1 MMEPEGRGMAEIQ
14 RYLQERK
21 ILVDDALG
29 RCLPGEDHYPPVIF
43 QAMRYSLFA
52 GGKRVRPILAIA
64 AAEAVGA
71 AAEDVMPLACA
82 LECIHT
88 YSLIHDD
95 LPALDNDDYRRG
107 RLTNHK
113 VYGEADAIL
122 AGDGLL
128 TFAFEL
134 LSGAQYW
141 LHYRPERIL
150 PVVHDLAYA
159 IGGFGM
165 IGGQVVDLQM
175 EGQEVDLA
183 TLQYIH
189 AHKTGALLRTSV
201 RSGAILGG
209 GTPTEVEALTAY
221 GTHIG
226 LAFQIMDDILDVRG
240 DEQLMGKALRKDE
253 ERQKATYPRLVG
265 LAESETRAQAT
276 VTAAIAALEA
286 LGARGELLRDLAWFI
301 INRDS

>member
-1 MMEPEGRGMAEIQ
+1 MVEIQ

-21 ILVDDALG
+21 ALVEEALG
-29 RCLPGEDHYPPVIF
+29 RFLPGENQYPSVIF
-43 QAMRYSLFA
+43 QAMHYSVFA

-64 AAEAVGA
+64 AAEAVGGV
-71 AAEDVMPLACA
+71 AAEVMPLACA

-95 LPALDNDDYRRG
+95 LPALDNDDFRRG
-107 RLTNHK
+107 RSTNHK
-113 VYGEADAIL
+113 VFGEANAIL

-134 LSGAQYW
+134 LSDARHW
-141 LHYRPERIL
+141 PHYQPARIL
-150 PVVHDLAYA
+150 PVIYDIAYA

-175 EGQEVDLA
+175 EGQEVEFPI
-183 TLQYIH
+183 LQYIH

-209 GTPTEVEALTAY
+209 GTPAEVEALTDY
-221 GTHIG
+221 GRHIG

-253 ERQKATYPRLVG
+253 ERRKATYPRLVG
-265 LAESETRAQAT
+265 LVESEQRAQAA
-276 VTAAIAALEA
+276 VTAGIASLEPF
-286 LGARGELLRDLAWFI
+286 GARGEPLRELARFI
-301 INRDS
+301 ISRDS

>member
-1 MMEPEGRGMAEIQ
+1 MGMVEIQ

-21 ILVDDALG
+21 TLVDSALG
-29 RCLPGEDHYPPVIF
+29 RYLPSEEHYPSVIF

-71 AAEDVMPLACA
+71 RAEEIMPLACA

-107 RLTNHK
+107 RLTSHK
-113 VYGEADAIL
+113 VFGEANAIL

-134 LSGAQYW
+134 LSDARHW
-141 LHYRPERIL
+141 PNCRPERLL
-150 PVVHDLAYA
+150 PVVYDIAHA

-175 EGQEVDLA
+175 EGQEVDLSI
-183 TLQYIH
+183 LQYIH
-189 AHKTGALLRTSV
+189 AYKTGALLRTSV
-201 RSGAILGG
+201 RTGALLGG
-209 GTPTEVEALTAY
+209 GTPAEVEALTEY
-221 GTHIG
+221 GRHVG

-253 ERQKATYPRLVG
+253 DRRKATYPRLVG
-265 LAESETRAQAT
+265 LAEAERRAQAT
-276 VTAAIAALEA
+276 VTAAIAVLDP
-286 LGARGELLRDLAWFI
+286 LGARGELLGDLARFI
-301 INRDS
+301 ITRDS

>member
-1 MMEPEGRGMAEIQ
+1 MVDIQ
-14 RYLQERK
+14 RYIQEQK
-21 ILVDDALG
+21 ALIDEALA
-29 RCLPGEDHYPPVIF
+29 RYLPAADYYPPVVF
-43 QAMRYSLFA
+43 QAMRYSVLA
-52 GGKRVRPILAIA
+52 GGKRLRPMLALA
-64 AAEAVGA
+64 AAETVGA
-71 AAEDVMPLACA
+71 TADAVLPLACA

-113 VYGEADAIL
+113 MFGEANAIL
-122 AGDGLL
+122 AGDALL
-128 TFAFEL
+128 TLAFEL
-134 LSGAQYW
+134 MGDLRHWKGMA
-141 LHYRPERIL
+141 PERL
-150 PVVHDLAYA
+150 LQVVHEVAYA
-159 IGGFGM
+159 IGTFGM

-175 EGQEVDLA
+175 ERQEVDLA

-189 AHKTGALLRTSV
+189 AHKTGALIRTSV

-209 GTPTEVEALTAY
+209 GSSAEVEALTYY

-240 DEQLMGKALRKDE
+240 DEQLMGKALRKDA

-265 LAESETRAQAT
+265 LAESESRAQKA
-276 VTAAIAALEA
+276 VSAGVAALELFGERAA
-286 LGARGELLRDLAWFI
+286 LLCDLAQFI
-301 INRDS
+301 IARDS

>member
-1 MMEPEGRGMAEIQ
+1 MEIQ
-14 RYLQERK
+14 RYLQAQK
-21 ILVDDALG
+21 ALVDEALA
-29 RCLPGEDHYPPVIF
+29 RYLPAEEHFPPVIF
-43 QAMRYSLFA
+43 QAMRYSVFA

-64 AAEAVGA
+64 AAEAVGGTA
-71 AAEDVMPLACA
+71 ADVLPLACA

-113 VYGEADAIL
+113 VFGEANAIL
-122 AGDGLL
+122 AGDALL

-134 LSGAQYW
+134 LGEARHWRQFVPA
-141 LHYRPERIL
+141 R
-150 PVVHDLAYA
+150 VVQVIGEVASA
-159 IGGFGM
+159 IGTFGM

-175 EGQEVDLA
+175 EGQEVDLPM
-183 TLQYIH
+183 LQYIH
-189 AHKTGALLRTSV
+189 AHKTGALLRASV

-209 GTPTEVEALTAY
+209 GSPTEIEALSQY

-240 DEQLMGKALRKDE
+240 DEQLMGKALRKDA

-265 LAESETRAQAT
+265 LAEAEARAQAA
-276 VTAAIAALEA
+276 VNSGIAALAAFGE
-286 LGARGELLRDLAWFI
+286 RGTVLRDLAYFI
-301 INRDS
+301 IARES

>member
-1 MMEPEGRGMAEIQ
+1 MVDIQ
-14 RYLQERK
+14 RYLKEQK
-21 ILVDDALG
+21 TLVDDALVHY
-29 RCLPGEDHYPPVIF
+29 LPGEEQYPPVIF
-43 QAMRYSLFA
+43 QAMRYSVFA
-52 GGKRVRPILAIA
+52 GGKRLRPILALA

-71 AAEDVMPLACA
+71 TVETVLPLACA

-107 RLTNHK
+107 RLTSHK
-113 VYGEADAIL
+113 MFGEANAIL
-122 AGDGLL
+122 AGDALL

-134 LSGAQYW
+134 LSDRSQW
-141 LHYRPERIL
+141 LYCAPEL
-150 PVVHDLAYA
+150 VLQVVHEVAYA
-159 IGGFGM
+159 IGTFGM

-175 EGQEVDLA
+175 ERQEVELP

-201 RSGAILGG
+201 RSGAVVGG
-209 GTPTEVEALTAY
+209 GLPAEVEALTQY
-221 GTHIG
+221 GTHVG

-240 DEQLMGKALRKDE
+240 DEQLMGKALRKDD

-265 LAESETRAQAT
+265 LAESEARAQAA
-276 VTAAIAALEA
+276 VAAGIGALAAF
-286 LGARGELLRDLAWFI
+286 GARGEVLCQLAEHI
-301 INRDS
+301 IVRDS

>member
-1 MMEPEGRGMAEIQ
+1 MEIQ
-14 RYLQERK
+14 RYLQEQK
-21 ILVDDALG
+21 ALVDGALA
-29 RCLPGEDHYPPVIF
+29 RFLPTEENYPQAIF
-43 QAMRYSLFA
+43 EAMRYSVFA

-64 AAEAVGA
+64 AAETVGGT
-71 AAEDVMPLACA
+71 AEGVLPLACA

-113 VYGEADAIL
+113 VFGEANAIL
-122 AGDGLL
+122 AGDALL

-134 LSGAQYW
+134 MADARHWKQFV
-141 LHYRPERIL
+141 
-150 PVVHDLAYA
+150 PVRVVQVMQEVAYA
-159 IGGFGM
+159 IGAFGL

-175 EGQEVDLA
+175 EGQDVDLP

-189 AHKTGALLRTSV
+189 AHKTGALMRASV

-209 GTPTEVEALTAY
+209 GSPAEVEALTEY

-240 DEQLMGKALRKDE
+240 DEQLMGKTLRKDD
-253 ERQKATYPRLVG
+253 ERRKATYPRLMG
-265 LAESETRAQAT
+265 LSEAEARAQAA
-276 VTAAIAALEA
+276 VTAGIAVLERFGER
-286 LGARGELLRDLAWFI
+286 GAMLRKLAHFI
-301 INRDS
+301 IARES

>member
-1 MMEPEGRGMAEIQ
+1 MVDLQ
-14 RYLQERK
+14 CYLQEQRA
-21 ILVDDALG
+21 LVDDALA
-29 RCLPGEDHYPPVIF
+29 RYLPEEESYPQAIV
-43 QAMRYSLFA
+43 QAMRYSVFA

-64 AAEAVGA
+64 AAETIGGT
-71 AAEDVMPLACA
+71 AEDVLPLACA

-113 VYGEADAIL
+113 VFGEANAIL
-122 AGDGLL
+122 AGDALL

-134 LSGAQYW
+134 MGEARHWKQFVPA
-141 LHYRPERIL
+141 R
-150 PVVHDLAYA
+150 VVQVMQEVAYA
-159 IGGFGM
+159 IGTFGM

-175 EGQEVDLA
+175 EGKDVDLP

-189 AHKTGALLRTSV
+189 AHKTGALIRASV

-209 GTPTEVEALTAY
+209 GSPAEVEALTHY
-221 GTHIG
+221 GRHIG

-240 DEQLMGKALRKDE
+240 DEQLMGKAVRKDAA
-253 ERQKATYPRLVG
+253 RQKATYPRLVG
-265 LAESETRAQAT
+265 LAESEARAQAA
-276 VTAAIAALEA
+276 VAAGIAMLDAFGER
-286 LGARGELLRDLAWFI
+286 GAVLRTLAQFI
-301 INRDS
+301 IVRES

>member
-1 MMEPEGRGMAEIQ
+1 MIDIQ
-14 RYLQERK
+14 RYLQEQRA
-21 ILVDDALG
+21 LVDAALS
-29 RCLPGEDHYPPVIF
+29 RYLPGEENHPQAIF
-43 QAMRYSLFA
+43 QAMRYSVFA

-64 AAEAVGA
+64 AAETVGGT
-71 AAEDVMPLACA
+71 AEDVLPLACA

-95 LPALDNDDYRRG
+95 LPALDDDDYRRG

-113 VYGEADAIL
+113 VFGEANAIL
-122 AGDGLL
+122 AGDALL

-134 LSGAQYW
+134 IGDARQW
-141 LHYRPERIL
+141 KQFVPAR
-150 PVVHDLAYA
+150 VVRVMHEVAYA
-159 IGGFGM
+159 IGTFGM

-175 EGQEVDLA
+175 EGQDVDLP
-183 TLQYIH
+183 TLQSIH
-189 AHKTGALLRTSV
+189 ARKTGALIRTSV
-201 RSGAILGG
+201 RSGAVLGG
-209 GTPTEVEALTAY
+209 GSPAEVEALTSY

-265 LAESETRAQAT
+265 LAESEMRAQAA
-276 VTAAIAALEA
+276 VAAGIAMLEPFGERGAVLRKLAQFITARE
-286 LGARGELLRDLAWFI
+286 
-301 INRDS
+301 S

>member
-1 MMEPEGRGMAEIQ
+1 MVDIL
-14 RYLQERK
+14 RYIQERK
-21 ILVDDALG
+21 ALVDEALA
-29 RCLPGEDHYPPVIF
+29 RYLPGEEHYPPAIF
-43 QAMRYSLFA
+43 QAMRYSVFA

-64 AAEAVGA
+64 AAEALGGTA
-71 AAEDVMPLACA
+71 ADVLPVACA

-113 VYGEADAIL
+113 VFGEANAIL
-122 AGDGLL
+122 AGDALL

-134 LSGAQYW
+134 MGDARHWPQFV
-141 LHYRPERIL
+141 PER
-150 PVVHDLAYA
+150 VVQVMREVAYA
-159 IGGFGM
+159 IGTFGM

-175 EGQEVDLA
+175 EGQDVDLLA
-183 TLQYIH
+183 LQYIH
-189 AHKTGALLRTSV
+189 AHKTGALIRTSV

-209 GTPTEVEALTAY
+209 GSPAAVEALTHY

-240 DEQLMGKALRKDE
+240 DEQLMGKALRKDDA
-253 ERQKATYPRLVG
+253 RSKATYPRLVG
-265 LAESETRAQAT
+265 LAESEVRAQAA
-276 VTAAIAALEA
+276 VNASIAALDIIGER
-286 LGARGELLRDLAWFI
+286 GAVLRDLAHFI
-301 INRDS
+301 IARES

>member
-1 MMEPEGRGMAEIQ
+1 MVDIQ
-14 RYLQERK
+14 RYLQEQK
-21 ILVDDALG
+21 ALVDDALA
-29 RCLPGEDHYPPVIF
+29 RYLPGEENSPQAIF
-43 QAMRYSLFA
+43 QAMRYSVFA

-64 AAEAVGA
+64 AAETVGGTV
-71 AAEDVMPLACA
+71 EDVLPLACA

-113 VYGEADAIL
+113 VFGEANAIL
-122 AGDGLL
+122 AGDALL

-134 LSGAQYW
+134 MGNARHWTHFVPARL
-141 LHYRPERIL
+141 
-150 PVVHDLAYA
+150 VHVIHEVASA
-159 IGGFGM
+159 IGTFGM

-175 EGQEVDLA
+175 EGQDVDLP
-183 TLQYIH
+183 TLQEIH
-189 AHKTGALLRTSV
+189 AHKTGALIRASV

-209 GTPTEVEALTAY
+209 GSPVEVDALTQY

-240 DEQLMGKALRKDE
+240 DEQLMGKALRKDAAH
-253 ERQKATYPRLVG
+253 QKATYPRLVG
-265 LAESETRAQAT
+265 LAESEARAQAA
-276 VTAAIAALEA
+276 VAAGIAVLEPFGER
-286 LGARGELLRDLAWFI
+286 GAVLRDLARFI
-301 INRDS
+301 IARES

>member
-1 MMEPEGRGMAEIQ
+1 MVEIL
-14 RYLQERK
+14 RYLQEQK
-21 ILVDDALG
+21 ALVDEALA
-29 RCLPGEDHYPPVIF
+29 RYLPGEEHYPPAIF
-43 QAMRYSLFA
+43 QAMRYSVFA

-64 AAEAVGA
+64 AAEALGGTA
-71 AAEDVMPLACA
+71 ADVLPLACA

-113 VYGEADAIL
+113 VFGEANAIL
-122 AGDGLL
+122 AGDALL

-134 LSGAQYW
+134 MGDARHW
-141 LHYRPERIL
+141 KRFVPER
-150 PVVHDLAYA
+150 VVQVIYEVAYA
-159 IGGFGM
+159 IGTFGM

-175 EGQEVDLA
+175 EGQDIDLPA
-183 TLQYIH
+183 LQYIH
-189 AHKTGALLRTSV
+189 AHKTGALIRTSV

-209 GTPTEVEALTAY
+209 GSPAAVEALTHY

-240 DEQLMGKALRKDE
+240 DEQLMGKALRKDD
-253 ERQKATYPRLVG
+253 ERRKATYPRLVG
-265 LAESETRAQAT
+265 LTESEVRAQAA
-276 VTAAIAALEA
+276 VTAGISALDPIGE
-286 LGARGELLRDLAWFI
+286 RGGVLRDLAQFI
-301 INRDS
+301 IARES

>member
-1 MMEPEGRGMAEIQ
+1 MVDIQ
-14 RYLQERK
+14 RYLKEQK
-21 ILVDDALG
+21 TLVDGALV
-29 RCLPGEDHYPPVIF
+29 RYLPDEEQYPPVIF
-43 QAMRYSLFA
+43 QAMRYSVFA
-52 GGKRVRPILAIA
+52 GGKRLRPILALA

-71 AAEDVMPLACA
+71 KAEAVLPLACA

-95 LPALDNDDYRRG
+95 LPALDDDDYRRG
-107 RLTNHK
+107 RLTSHK
-113 VYGEADAIL
+113 MFGEANAIL
-122 AGDGLL
+122 AGDALL

-134 LSGAQYW
+134 LSDRAQW
-141 LHYRPERIL
+141 PSCAPEL
-150 PVVHDLAYA
+150 VLQVVHEVAYA
-159 IGGFGM
+159 IGTFGM

-175 EGQEVDLA
+175 EKQAVELP

-201 RSGAILGG
+201 RCGAVVGG
-209 GTPTEVEALTAY
+209 GSPAEVEALTQY

-240 DEQLMGKALRKDE
+240 DEQLMGKALRKDD

-265 LAESETRAQAT
+265 LAESEARAQAA
-276 VTAAIAALEA
+276 VAAGVDALA
-286 LGARGELLRDLAWFI
+286 VLGARREVLCQLAEYI
-301 INRDS
+301 IARDS

>member
-1 MMEPEGRGMAEIQ
+1 MVDIL
-14 RYLQERK
+14 RYLQEQK
-21 ILVDDALG
+21 ALVDEALA
-29 RCLPGEDHYPPVIF
+29 RYLPGEEHYPPAIF
-43 QAMRYSLFA
+43 QAMRYSVFA

-64 AAEAVGA
+64 AAEALGGTA
-71 AAEDVMPLACA
+71 TDVLPLACA

-113 VYGEADAIL
+113 VFGEANAIL
-122 AGDGLL
+122 AGDALL

-134 LSGAQYW
+134 MGDARHWPQFV
-141 LHYRPERIL
+141 PER
-150 PVVHDLAYA
+150 VVQVMHEVAYA
-159 IGGFGM
+159 IGTFGM

-175 EGQEVDLA
+175 EGQNIDLPA
-183 TLQYIH
+183 LQYIH
-189 AHKTGALLRTSV
+189 AHKTGALIRTSV

-209 GTPTEVEALTAY
+209 GSPAAVEALTHY

-240 DEQLMGKALRKDE
+240 DEQLMGKALRKDDA
-253 ERQKATYPRLVG
+253 RRKATYPRLVG
-265 LAESETRAQAT
+265 LAESEVRAQAA
-276 VTAAIAALEA
+276 VTASIAALGIIGER
-286 LGARGELLRDLAWFI
+286 GAVLRDLAHFI
-301 INRDS
+301 IARES

>member
-1 MMEPEGRGMAEIQ
+1 MEIQ
-14 RYLQERK
+14 RYLQEQK
-21 ILVDDALG
+21 ALVDAALA
-29 RCLPGEDHYPPVIF
+29 RYLPAEEHYPQAIF
-43 QAMRYSLFA
+43 QAMRYSVFA

-64 AAEAVGA
+64 AAETVGGTA
-71 AAEDVMPLACA
+71 ADVLPLACA

-113 VYGEADAIL
+113 VFGDANAIL
-122 AGDGLL
+122 AGDALL

-134 LSGAQYW
+134 MSDARHWQPFEPARLVQVIA
-141 LHYRPERIL
+141 E
-150 PVVHDLAYA
+150 VAYA
-159 IGGFGM
+159 IGTFGM

-175 EGQEVDLA
+175 EGQEVDLS

-189 AHKTGALLRTSV
+189 AHKTWALLRASV

-209 GTPTEVEALTAY
+209 GSATEVETLTRY

-265 LAESETRAQAT
+265 LAEAEKRAQAA
-276 VTAAIAALEA
+276 VTAGIAALEPFEER
-286 LGARGELLRDLAWFI
+286 GAVLRDLAHFI
-301 INRDS
+301 IARES